1 MAVPYPGDGR
11 ISYSQEKD
19 YRVAV
24 ATRVI
29 KAALDDLPTWETLSE
44 RIATDLRL
52 SLEDPR
58 ERATVQDAFLT
69 AELDLEWTNALVYE
83 TDHFRRPGAPD
94 APLVIPPEQLRD
106 VADAVLALGWPN
118 PGHKPSRTIHE
129 CFLELGGK
137 YRHCDVYWAMHKY
150 LKGNRLRV
158 VRANWMLQDDV
169 EAILA
174 DPTLTAFER
183 AEIESELEREL
194 VDAYVGWLAR
204 SIQRERR
211 YDNGR
216 QADLYDK
223 QRQLIIEAKANHRD
237 DVTVAH
243 GMGQAMYYRSI
254 DPEGLDANIA
264 VLLRGAPSEDAA
276 RLLRI
281 YDVGLIYREGDGFVE
296 RLA

>member
-1 MAVPYPGDGR
+1 MSVPYPGDGR

-29 KAALDDLPTWETLSE
+29 KAALDELPTWETLSE

-52 SLEDPR
+52 SLEDSR
-58 ERATVQDAFLT
+58 ERAIVQDAFLT

-83 TDHFRRPGAPD
+83 TDHFRRPGTPD
-94 APLVIPPEQLRD
+94 DPVVVPPEHLRD
-106 VADAVLALGWPN
+106 VADAVLALGWPS

-183 AEIESELEREL
+183 AEIESELEKEL

-204 SIQRERR
+204 PIQRERR
-211 YDNGR
+211 YGNGR

-237 DVTVAH
+237 DVTVAQ
-243 GMGQAMYYRSI
+243 GMGQAMYYRAI

>member
-1 MAVPYPGDGR
+1 MAVPYPADGR
-11 ISYSQEKD
+11 VSFSQEKD

-24 ATRVI
+24 AARVI
-29 KAALDDLPTWETLSE
+29 RAALDELPEWETLLE
-44 RIATDLRL
+44 RIAVELRL
-52 SLEDPR
+52 NLDDPN

-69 AELDLEWTNALVYE
+69 AELDLEWTNELVYE

-94 APLVIPPEQLRD
+94 DPLVVKPDQLRD

-118 PGHKPSRTIHE
+118 TGHKPSRTIHE
-129 CFLELGGK
+129 CFLELGGR

-150 LKGNRLRV
+150 LKGPRLRV
-158 VRANWMLQDDV
+158 VRRNWMLQDDV

-174 DPTLTAFER
+174 NPTLTAIER
-183 AEIESELEREL
+183 AEIEGELEKEL
-194 VDAYVGWLAR
+194 VDSYLAWLAR
-204 SIQRERR
+204 PIQRERR
-211 YDNGR
+211 YGNGR

-223 QRQLIIEAKANHRD
+223 QRQLIIEAKVNHCD

-254 DPEGLDANIA
+254 DPDGLDANIA
-264 VLLRGAPSEDAA
+264 VLLRGAPSEDGA

-281 YDVGLIYREGDGFVE
+281 YDVGVIYRDGGGFVE
-296 RLA
+296 RLS